1 MTTPWLTEREQQV
14 WLGLLRATATLDN
27 ALDEQLRRDAGI
39 THATYGILAALSMT
53 EGRSLHMQH
62 LAFQTRSSQ
71 SRLSHA
77 VAKLEGQ
84 GYVTRSPC
92 PDNRRA
98 VHATLTDE
106 GMRVVLLAAPGH
118 VSLVRELVF
127 DPLSAAQVRQLGDI
141 TSTLSAAMAAAGYAA
156 PDFARTD

>member
-1 MTTPWLTEREQQV
+1 MTTPWLTDREQQV
-14 WLGLLRATATLDN
+14 WIGLLRTTAMLDT

-39 THATYGILAALSMT
+39 THATYGILAALSMI
-53 EGRSLHMQH
+53 EDRSLHMTR

-106 GMRVVLLAAPGH
+106 GMQVVLLAAPGH
-118 VSLVRELVF
+118 VALVRALVF
-127 DPLSAAQVRQLGDI
+127 DPLTPAQVRQLGDI
-141 TSTLSAAMAAAGYAA
+141 TATLTTSLAAAGYAA
-156 PDFARTD
+156 PDFAPTE